1 MSTTIIVI
9 IVILVL
15 LLIGT
20 AVAIPVVRY
29 KDAKDKNMITA
40 GLGVGLFT
48 LVVVLAV
55 IVFYH
60 RYSKGQS
67 MKGVV
72 FG

>member
-1 MSTTIIVI
+1 MSTTIII
-9 IVILVL
+9 LIVILVL

-29 KDAKDKNMITA
+29 KDVKDKNMITA
-40 GLGVGLFT
+40 GLSAALLT

-55 IVFYH
+55 VVIYY
-60 RYSKGQS
+60 RYSKGET